1 MSNQYTDESIISVDP
16 REHVRLRPGMYAG
29 DTSNPGQL
37 VMEVFS
43 NALDEHNIGH
53 GDIIEVAI
61 NKKSKDG
68 TVWYAV
74 ADEGQGFPIQK
85 REDGCT
91 IFEAAASVM
100 NTSGKYSED
109 GVYSG
114 TALGLN
120 GIGLKLVNFLS
131 KHFKGV
137 TKNKGQEENIRFDDG
152 IKADHV
158 VRDLYTDEKDR
169 HGTSF
174 IWEPDKQFF
183 DSVLVDSKYFRAFF
197 HDIACLC
204 PQLTIFFEDGHNPIE
219 EIKHPNGINDFINN
233 HLNDE
238 IETINNR
245 LIIQKKDGDIK
256 LDLALTFCGNNSS
269 HIIPYVNYG
278 LTESGPHITA
288 IKSTITRIINNWAK
302 ENNLLKKG
310 EKNLDGSSI
319 QEGMLLVCNM
329 VTKNVAYNAQV
340 KTAVTKIDTSFITS
354 TLGKELELWLDN
366 NPDAGKGIIEKALL
380 SRKAAEAAKKA
391 REAVKNK
398 VASPKQKKKFLQ
410 MPTTLVDAT
419 SKDRSKCELFIV
431 EGLSAASSLVEQRDS
446 SIVGVY
452 SIRGMMLNVQKTAES
467 KIIANKEINNLI
479 TALGLDFNPNNG
491 KMKYDTNKLRYSKII
506 ACSDADPAG
515 SAIENLLFNILWQLC
530 PELILNGH
538 VYSAEPPLFKV
549 TTNDNKYHFLADQ
562 QALNDFTKTHKNI
575 KTVHRAKGLAEQR
588 PEELAEAVL
597 EPSTR
602 KIKKIVVEDINAAN
616 GLFKD
621 LYGKD
626 VPPRVKYI
634 NDNVWGVEVDY
645 E

>member
-1 MSNQYTDESIISVDP
+1 MSNQYTDESIESLSP
-16 REHVRLRPGMYAG
+16 REHVRLRPGVYCG
-29 DTSNPGQL
+29 DTSTPNHL
-37 VMEVFS
+37 LLEIFS
-43 NALDEHNIGH
+43 NALDEYNIGH
-53 GDIIEVAI
+53 GNLIKVFI
-61 NKKSKDG
+61 NEDG
-68 TVWYAV
+68 SCIVE
-74 ADEGQGFPIQK
+74 DFGQGFPIGK
-85 REDGCT
+85 SNREDGLST
-91 IFEAAASVM
+91 LAAAFCVM
-100 NTSGKYSED
+100 NTSGKFRDD
-109 GVYSG
+109 GVYEG

-120 GIGLKLVNFLS
+120 GMGSKLVNFLS
-131 KHFKGV
+131 SKFEVHTCNNGKTEV
-137 TKNKGQEENIRFDDG
+137 IKCKDG
-152 IKADHV
+152 ILESDNVIEGATA
-158 VRDLYTDEKDR
+158 RIS
-169 HGTSF
+169 GTRVSY
-174 IWEPDKQFF
+174 IPDPQFF
-183 DSVLVDSKYFRAFF
+183 DTNKTDIKFFREFF
-197 HDIACLC
+197 NDITCLC
-204 PQLTIFFEDGHNPIE
+204 PGLIVELNGE
-219 EIKHPNGINDFINN
+219 EIFHNGISELIDRKLGNN
-233 HLNDE
+233 
-238 IETINNR
+238 IEVINNR
-245 LIIQKKDGDIK
+245 LVLSEKTDEGEIN
-256 LDLALTFCGNNSS
+256 LAMSFCGNSS
-269 HIIPYVNYG
+269 PNIISYVNYG
-278 LTESGPHITA
+278 LTTIGPHITA
-288 IKSTITRIINNWAK
+288 LKSTITRVFNNWAK
-302 ENNLLKKG
+302 ENRLLKKND
-310 EKNLDGSSI
+310 KNLDGNSI
-319 QEGMLLVCNM
+319 QEGMILISNI

-340 KTAVTKIDTSFITS
+340 KTTVTKIDSSFATKAFAS
-354 TLGKELELWLDN
+354 ALELWLDN
-366 NPDAGKGIIEKALL
+366 NPEDGKAIIQKALL
-380 SRKAAEAAKKA
+380 SRKAAEAAKEA

-562 QALNDFTKTHKNI
+562 QALNEFTKTYKNI

-602 KIKKIVVEDINAAN
+602 KIKKIVVEDIDAAN

>member
-1 MSNQYTDESIISVDP
+1 
-16 REHVRLRPGMYAG
+16 MYAG
-29 DTSNPGQL
+29 DTSTPNQL
-37 VMEVFS
+37 LMEVFS

-53 GDIIEVAI
+53 GNVINVTIED
-61 NKKSKDG
+61 DG
-68 TVWYAV
+68 VCTVT
-74 ADEGQGFPIQK
+74 DEGQGFPIAM
-85 REDGCT
+85 REDGHS
-91 IFEAAASVM
+91 IFEASFSVM
-100 NTSGKYSED
+100 NTSGKYSDD
-109 GVYSG
+109 GVYEG

-120 GIGLKLVNFLS
+120 GIGLKLTNFLS
-131 KHFKGV
+131 SGLHATTMRDGKV
-137 TKNKGQEENIRFDDG
+137 ENIEFKDG
-152 IKADHV
+152 LLVERKEGKNHIVDSQTRKP
-158 VRDLYTDEKDR
+158 LT
-169 HGTSF
+169 GTF
-174 IWEPDKQFF
+174 VTWKPDPQFF
-183 DSVLVDSKYFRAFF
+183 TSPQTDMKYFKSFF
-197 HDIACLC
+197 NDIACLC
-204 PQLTIFFEDGHNPIE
+204 PNLTITLNNK
-219 EIKHPNGINDFINN
+219 EIFHPNGIEDFIDN
-233 HLNDE
+233 HIGKE
-238 IETINNR
+238 IEIVNSR
-245 LIIQKKDGDIK
+245 LIISQKDDNNKF
-256 LDLALTFCGNNSS
+256 DLALTFCGNSS
-269 HIIPYVNYG
+269 SRIIPYVNYG
-278 LTESGPHITA
+278 LTEAGPHITA

-302 ENNLLKKG
+302 ENGLLKKG
-310 EKNLDGSSI
+310 DKNLDGASI
-319 QEGMLLVCNM
+319 QEGLLLVCNI

-340 KTAVTKIDTSFITS
+340 KTTITKIDTSFVTA

-366 NPDAGKGIIEKALL
+366 NPNIGKSIVEKALL

-491 KMKYDTNKLRYSKII
+491 KMKYDINKLRYNKII

-562 QALNDFTKTHKNI
+562 QALNEFTKTHKNI

-602 KIKKIVVEDINAAN
+602 KIKKIVVEDIDAAN